1 MDDPFLRPGI
11 LALSILDIPHLTIYI
26 AVYINNIRKAI
37 MQTAKIFIN
46 GRSQAVRLPKDFR
59 FSGKDVFIKKI
70 GKMVVLLPKDD
81 PWSSLV
87 NSLDQFTD
95 DFMDGRGQPNQDS
108 REKF

>member
-1 MDDPFLRPGI
+1 M
-11 LALSILDIPHLTIYI
+11 
-26 AVYINNIRKAI
+26 
-37 MQTAKIFIN
+37 MQTAKIFLN

-59 FSGKDVFIKKI
+59 FSDNDVFIKKI

-95 DFMDGRGQPNQDS
+95 DFMETRDQPTQNNRGN
-108 REKF
+108 F